1 MNQSPEIILILMKIF
16 SKKMNHPIKFTLTSK
31 NPTINRAERAIKPL
45 SDVNDYKI
53 TKNFFHKI
61 FARMKKSL

>member
-1 MNQSPEIILILMKIF
+1 MKIF